1 MRLFISSSEER
12 AVEEAVA
19 RQNAARGGQS
29 PFLRRLRLFAWRR
42 LLRRKKG
49 DSPLES
55 AAGAR
60 RGTIASV
67 ALLCIAA
74 ASYGYIEYRARLLNA
89 DIAARESRADSDAE
103 MQSLLDAKQQAQ
115 AGQRMFVLGNSLL
128 LRGVQIEEVK
138 KAFTP
143 DIDVRRL
150 VVVNTSY
157 FDWLYAT
164 RKIFEEGG
172 RPDVVVLVMSPRQFL
187 ASNVREDYF
196 AHHLMRFQDA
206 FSVASEMGLSNT
218 AASSLAFANI
228 SQYYDL
234 RARIRNQWLKK
245 AIPNLGPMMDLIT
258 RQDNSL
264 KDEFPETLA
273 VERLRTLNKLSTQ
286 WKAKFVLVIP
296 PSDGGRGDPAAAK
309 LQTTGETAGVRVLL
323 PIAAGSLAA
332 DRYLDGF
339 HLNERGAQE
348 FTARLIASLEEETVV
363 RVAKKSPQMAAK

>member
-1 MRLFISSSEER
+1 MSGLTWNTFS
-12 AVEEAVA
+12 
-19 RQNAARGGQS
+19 
-29 PFLRRLRLFAWRR
+29 
-42 LLRRKKG
+42 RRKKG
-49 DSPLES
+49 GSPL
-55 AAGAR
+55 
-60 RGTIASV
+60 RGTIASI
-67 ALLCIAA
+67 AFLCIAA

-103 MQSLLDAKQQAQ
+103 MRALFDSQPRD
-115 AGQRMFVLGNSLL
+115 QRSRTMFVLGNSLL
-128 LRGVQIEEVK
+128 LRGVQFEEVK
-138 KAFTP
+138 SAFSP
-143 DIDVRRL
+143 DFDARRL

-164 RKIFEEGG
+164 RKIFDQGG

-218 AASSLAFANI
+218 AASSLAFANL

-245 AIPNLGPMMDLIT
+245 VIPNLGPMMDLIT
-258 RQDNSL
+258 KQDGSRTE
-264 KDEFPETLA
+264 EFPQSLA
-273 VERLRTLNKLSTQ
+273 VERLRALNDLAERRS
-286 WKAKFVLVIP
+286 ARFVLVIP

-309 LQTTGETAGVRVLL
+309 LKAAGETTGVRVVL
-323 PIAAGSLAA
+323 PIAAGTLAA

-339 HLNERGAQE
+339 HLNDRGAEE
-348 FTARLIASLEEETVV
+348 FTTRLIASLEKETAV
-363 RVAKKSPQMAAK
+363 RVARKSSQTAAQ